1 MLMILLIVMGIINDF
16 YLLLGDVTVESTT
29 NGVDI
34 VVPEGPDLF
43 VVVQNL
49 LNTTF
54 GVVGIIAVIMIIIGG
69 FHYMTSQGSPEK
81 VQKGKN
87 TILYGIVG
95 LVICLSAFA
104 IVNFVLASL
113 NGAK

>member
-1 MLMILLIVMGIINDF
+1 MSDITVKNTTEGINP
-16 YLLLGDVTVESTT
+16 GAAT
-29 NGVDI
+29 NSV

-49 LNTTF
+49 LNVTF
-54 GVVGIIAVIMIIIGG
+54 AVVGIIAVIMIIIGG
-69 FHYMTSQGSPEK
+69 FYYMTSQGEPER

-87 TILYGIVG
+87 TILYGIIG
-95 LVICLSAFA
+95 LIICLSAFA

-113 NGAK
+113 NSAK